1 MRSQK
6 NLRRKDRKVRKK
18 KSNLPGHPTVVAV
31 PLRSRAGAAKR
42 KFAQAGQTAKESQ
55 TKSSKK
61 LAKMNRPATDLSPL
75 VRDITRKLP
84 IVAIVG
90 RPNVGKSTLFNRL
103 VGERRA
109 IVDDLPGVTRDR
121 NYAEADWSGRKYRLI
136 DTGGLDSDSD
146 GNLETSV
153 QSQSRLAVAEA
164 DVVVFLFDGKSG
176 LNPLDREAVEFLR
189 KAQKPVLYAVNKLDS
204 RQRADNLY
212 EFYGVGIERL
222 YSISAEHGLGV
233 GELFDDVSQ
242 HFPALPADVASDE
255 PEEVQPQAT
264 GPERKTV
271 EPLRVAVVGRPNVG
285 KSTLINRLLGFE
297 RSVVDATPGTTRDS
311 LDTPFALLGEP
322 CVLIDTAGI
331 RRKARI
337 DDRIERF
344 SVSQS
349 LKAVERGDLII
360 HVIDGPENVTD
371 QDAQILSYAVQ
382 RGKALLL
389 AVNKWDLVSKD
400 SSDAGKYREEVN
412 YRLSFL
418 DFAPIT
424 FISAATGF
432 GVRKMLE
439 TAAHVVRAYRRK
451 VSTSQ
456 LNQALQRIVKAHTV
470 PLFHGRSVK
479 FYYGTQTG
487 TQPPTFTFFVN
498 IPDAV
503 PASYQ
508 KYLTGQLREHL
519 GLEHAPIRFFLRA
532 RREAAPPR
540 EKPRR

>member
-1 MRSQK
+1 MNQAAVVHS
-6 NLRRKDRKVRKK
+6 
-18 KSNLPGHPTVVAV
+18 SFTGTLP
-31 PLRSRAGAAKR
+31 
-42 KFAQAGQTAKESQ
+42 
-55 TKSSKK
+55 
-61 LAKMNRPATDLSPL
+61 
-75 VRDITRKLP
+75 RKLP

-103 VGERRA
+103 VGGRRA

-121 NYAEADWSGRKYRLI
+121 NYAEADWSGRKYLLV
-136 DTGGLDSDSD
+136 DTGGLDSDTD
-146 GNLETSV
+146 GDLQANV

-164 DVVVFLFDGKSG
+164 DAVVFLFDGKGG
-176 LNPLDREAVEFLR
+176 LNPLDRQAVDELR
-189 KAQKPVLYAVNKLDS
+189 KAGKPVFFAVNKLDS

-212 EFYGVGIERL
+212 EFYNLGIEPL

-233 GELFDDVSQ
+233 GELFDDVVQ
-242 HFPALPADVASDE
+242 HFPPLQADLPSDE
-255 PEEVQPQAT
+255 PEAGE
-264 GPERKTV
+264 PEDTKPETKKV

-297 RSVVDATPGTTRDS
+297 RSVVDPTPGTTRDS
-311 LDTPFALLGEP
+311 LDTPFELLGEP
-322 CVLIDTAGI
+322 CILVDTAGI

-337 DDRIERF
+337 DNRIERF

-349 LKAVERGDLII
+349 LKAVDRGDLII
-360 HVIDGPENVTD
+360 HVIDGPEGVTD

-389 AVNKWDLVSKD
+389 AVNKWDLMSKD
-400 SSDAGKYREEVN
+400 SSDVGKYREEVS

-424 FISAATGF
+424 FIAAATGY

-439 TAAHVVRAYRRK
+439 TGARVVRAYRSK

-470 PLFHGRSVK
+470 PLFRGKSVK
-479 FYYGTQTG
+479 FYYGTQTR
-487 TQPPTFTFFVN
+487 TRPPTFTFFVN
-498 IPDAV
+498 IPDAI

-508 KYLTGQLREHL
+508 KYLTGQLRENL
-519 GLEHAPIRFFLRA
+519 GLDYAPIRLVFRP
-532 RREAAPPR
+532 RR
-540 EKPRR
+540 EKPQPRKKPRR